1 MATNK
6 KIPGVD
12 KEALEGLAN
21 QFPRTQGPSSEG
33 STVSPGSAGK
43 VAKGDAD
50 TDKMAATKPPD
61 KPQRQA
67 GSEPSVD
74 GKQKDGSPE
83 SGAKAAETASK
94 SDAAASG
101 RTDSAAASKSTGPTT
116 PGASPPGIPALA
128 YLPLIISLIA
138 LALAL
143 AALSPPQIQNWLQAQ
158 LGNRTPIEF
167 SAGTKAEFEAR
178 FRENAAAIQLT
189 DKRLAVQENRLKM
202 VDSGSSSEAAANQGS
217 GTGRRLAELETL
229 MTGRLS
235 KIETELSTLRGGNLG
250 SSKLYLIALRLHI
263 TAQTPEPFSDEVKA
277 AVQVGSQGEPIDTAL
292 QVLGRHAGNGV
303 ASRAQLTD
311 YFQRHLAP
319 VLRGGDVD
327 AGRSLFVNFRTWFNG
342 LFLDDGDGTIAV
354 ANAVAIVELAAQNL
368 ARGRL
373 HAASEQLA
381 QFKGVLATRAAPW
394 LAQARAR
401 VAVDNATATL
411 LTEAYDRFMA
421 ADD

>member
-21 QFPRTQGPSSEG
+21 QFPRTQRPSEG
-33 STVSPGSAGK
+33 GGTDPPGSSHKAT
-43 VAKGDAD
+43 KGDAD
-50 TDKMAATKPPD
+50 IDNKAATKPPA

-67 GSEPSVD
+67 ESEPSVA
-74 GKQKDGSPE
+74 GKQNDGSPA
-83 SGAKAAETASK
+83 SGAKAANTVSK
-94 SDAAASG
+94 SGAAASS
-101 RTDSAAASKSTGPTT
+101 RTDSATASKSTGPTT
-116 PGASPPGIPALA
+116 PGASPSGNRALA

-158 LGNRTPIEF
+158 LGNGTPIEYPT
-167 SAGTKAEFEAR
+167 GTKAEFEAR
-178 FRENAAAIQLT
+178 LREYAAAIQLME
-189 DKRLAVQENRLKM
+189 KRLAVHEDRLEM
-202 VDSGSSSEAAANQGS
+202 VVSSGGRNEPAANQNT
-217 GTGRRLAELETL
+217 GTGR
-229 MTGRLS
+229 MSGRLS

-250 SSKLYLIALRLHI
+250 ASKLYLIALRLHI
-263 TAQTPEPFSDEVKA
+263 TAQTPEPFADEVKA
-277 AVQVGSQGEPIDTAL
+277 ALQVGSQGEPIATAL
-292 QVLGRHAGNGV
+292 QVLGRHAANGV

-311 YFQRHLAP
+311 YFQRQLAP
-319 VLRGGDVD
+319 LLRGGDVD

-342 LFLDDGDGTIAV
+342 LFIGDGDDTIAV

-381 QFKGVLATRAAPW
+381 QFKGVLATTVAPW

-411 LTEAYDRFMA
+411 LTAAYNRFIA